1 MISLDFCLTHAFE
14 ETASCGEKIGL
25 IAVTGDLCEDGE
37 AEDYRVLREYLEERT
52 KGIPLAVTLGNHDC
66 KENFRTGWLNEPTE
80 GKKGDQPWHRAF
92 PVEDFWVVSLD
103 NAVHG
108 DSNVRITPAHLEW
121 LKQAFA
127 AAGGRQIILMTHHH
141 MIHGQGPVPPVTY
154 GEEFPE
160 LIRTSQVAC
169 VLCGHTH
176 HNHEGLLGDKACYTA
191 DGMSFY
197 GENLQ
202 DGTVRFREKFGY
214 SLLKL
219 EDGIVKERLVRT
231 FDTGR
236 LLGKM

>member
-1 MISLDFCLTHAFE
+1 
-14 ETASCGEKIGL
+14 
-25 IAVTGDLCEDGE
+25 
-37 AEDYRVLREYLEERT
+37 
-52 KGIPLAVTLGNHDC
+52 
-66 KENFRTGWLNEPTE
+66 
-80 GKKGDQPWHRAF
+80 
-92 PVEDFWVVSLD
+92 
-103 NAVHG
+103 
-108 DSNVRITPAHLEW
+108 
-121 LKQAFA
+121 
-127 AAGGRQIILMTHHH
+127 MTHHH
-141 MIHGQGPVPPVTY
+141 MIPGQGPVPPVTY

-160 LIRTSQVAC
+160 LIRTSPVAC

>member
-1 MISLDFCLTHAFE
+1 MT
-14 ETASCGEKIGL
+14 EKIG
-25 IAVTGDLCEDGE
+25 
-37 AEDYRVLREYLEERT
+37 
-52 KGIPLAVTLGNHDC
+52 N
-66 KENFRTGWLNEPTE
+66 
-80 GKKGDQPWHRAF
+80 
-92 PVEDFWVVSLD
+92 VSLKLD
-103 NAVHG
+103 YYEGQDLYSDGAVEEEL
-108 DSNVRITPAHLEW
+108 LEAV
-121 LKQAFA
+121 K
-127 AAGGRQIILMTHHH
+127 THS
-141 MIHGQGPVPPVTY
+141 P
-154 GEEFPE
+154 EEFPE
-160 LIRTSQVAC
+160 LIRTSPVAC